1 MLFIAA
7 YFSLLSLA
15 KQYAAP
21 WGAGDDGLPGINS
34 GPGWGWKLIG
44 LTPVGEGD
52 EPPDRGMR
60 KGDFC
65 HTTFVCTW

>member
-21 WGAGDDGLPGINS
+21 GATCGEANPGITS
-34 GPGWGWKLIG
+34 GPGWGWKIIVL
-44 LTPVGEGD
+44 LAAREGNR
-52 EPPDRGMR
+52 PPDRGMG
-60 KGDFC
+60 KGDF
-65 HTTFVCTW
+65 